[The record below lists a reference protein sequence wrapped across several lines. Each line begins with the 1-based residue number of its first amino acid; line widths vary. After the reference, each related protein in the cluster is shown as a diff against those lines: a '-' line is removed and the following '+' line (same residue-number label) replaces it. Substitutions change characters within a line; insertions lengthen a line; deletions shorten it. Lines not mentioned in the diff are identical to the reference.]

1 MLFGITRI
9 NALSTC
15 DVAVNKLRQQIH
27 MGLLMPA
34 ERLPAERRLA
44 EELGV
49 SRVTLREGLR
59 VLQTEGYL
67 IVTRGAHGGAS
78 VVEEERVEDLY
89 LKEMR
94 RDPTRIH
101 RALEFWAINEGA
113 AARLAAERRTPADL
127 KSLKSALQAWTS
139 AETRPDMRRAESTFH
154 LALGTASGNA
164 WLANAISEAMSAAF
178 VPYVPATDLQR
189 RDERAQGMESVLTAI
204 KERDPETAVIEVTKL
219 ITLQRERIR
228 ALVSTSGR

>member
-1 MLFGITRI
+1 MLFGITRV

-15 DVAVNKLRQQIH
+15 AVAVNKLRQQIH

-49 SRVTLREGLR
+49 SRVTLREALR

-67 IVTRGAHGGAS
+67 IVTRGAYGGAS
-78 VVEEERVEDLY
+78 VVDEESVEALS

-101 RALEFWAINEGA
+101 RALEFWAINEDA
-113 AARLAAERRTPADL
+113 ASRLAAERRTPADL
-127 KSLKSALQAWTS
+127 KSLKSALQAWTR

-154 LALGTASGNA
+154 LAIGTASGNTWFA
-164 WLANAISEAMSAAF
+164 TAISDAISTAF
-178 VPYVPATDLQR
+178 VPYGPATDLQR
-189 RDERAQGMESVLTAI
+189 RDGRTEGMERILTAI
-204 KERDPETAVIEVTKL
+204 KERDPQTAVLEVTQL

-228 ALVSTSGR
+228 GLVSTRER